1 MLRVFVAV
9 IIARQMLELAID
21 LGCPPPFCTIYQRL
35 WYTDAVV
42 QALQQLIRRLIGRT
56 PYPLALQSL
65 ISLVLLAT
73 LPSALVENGYLLSA
87 HFALLCALVGLALAV
102 CWLVP
107 VRTLS
112 VWLQLAYLG
121 LQAVATALAYMI

>member
-1 MLRVFVAV
+1 MPYTL
-9 IIARQMLELAID
+9 
-21 LGCPPPFCTIYQRL
+21 YQRL

-42 QALQQLIRRLIGRT
+42 QAVQQLIRRLIART

-73 LPSALVENGYLLSA
+73 LPSALAENGYLLSA
-87 HFALLCALVGLALAV
+87 RFALLCVVVGLALAV

-107 VRTLS
+107 VRKFDT
-112 VWLQLAYLG
+112 WAQLAYLG
-121 LQAVATALAYMI
+121 MQVIATSLAHMVVPSQML